1 MFEQEVVTENE
12 GREFAN
18 SIGAVF
24 YLTSA
29 KYNVGINDLF
39 NSLGR
44 KFLDLNYSHEKAKK
58 DFEEDKGKKGVKL
71 KISKTTKKKKK
82 C

>member
-12 GREFAN
+12 AGEFAK
-18 SIGAVF
+18 SIGAIF

-39 NSLGR
+39 NSLGK
-44 KFLDLNYSHEKAKK
+44 KFLDNSSHEQEKK
-58 DFEEDKGKKGVKL
+58 DVGENKEKNSVKL